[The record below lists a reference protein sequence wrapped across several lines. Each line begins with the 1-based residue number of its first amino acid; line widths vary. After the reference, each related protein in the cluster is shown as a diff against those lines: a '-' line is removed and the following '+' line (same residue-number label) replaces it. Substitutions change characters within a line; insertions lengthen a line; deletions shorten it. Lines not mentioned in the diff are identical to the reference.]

1 MLDKYVKIIYEIKEQ
16 TLSIIEDENEG
27 KNFIM
32 GKDFMRL
39 RFKTNNNLLHD
50 QKISVPVCVIPV
62 KPVCLKKENGIIHK
76 LNYKI
81 VFMKTVKIDCFTL
94 SKLFCKKQCAPEKTR
109 QIR

>member
-1 MLDKYVKIIYEIKEQ
+1 MLDKYVKIIYEIEEQ

-62 KPVCLKKENGIIHK
+62 TR
-76 LNYKI
+76 
-81 VFMKTVKIDCFTL
+81 VFEERKWYYPQIELQDCFYEN
-94 SKLFCKKQCAPEKTR
+94 SEN
-109 QIR
+109 